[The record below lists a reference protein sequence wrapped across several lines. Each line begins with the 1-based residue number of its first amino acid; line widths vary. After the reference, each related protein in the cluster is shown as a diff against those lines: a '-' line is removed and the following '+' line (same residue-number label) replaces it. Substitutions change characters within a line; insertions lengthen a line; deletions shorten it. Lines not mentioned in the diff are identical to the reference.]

1 MSRRISGTST
11 TGRSQADLG
20 RLIQPRSIDRHTWNA
35 LQGSTIGPGLSG
47 CHAHRRRTAAP
58 ATHGVLTQDPD
69 HRVDKELATACGT
82 REGQRDCRWR
92 HSIVDVAGHEQQW
105 AASFDLRSYDL
116 GTGRNQAW
124 IGDGH
129 PKSSHTPS
137 TIRRRPRRNGQPGTK
152 RAGGRTIQAM
162 LKRAGQQQCRL
173 SSCGVHVM
181 NGCRKVSAYPIP
193 AVMRSSRPS
202 RAAGSRQRR
211 ETRAMHTVARRS
223 GGSRTAS
230 FAVVTRSAS
239 RRFAWRRSRSRV
251 RRR

>member
-1 MSRRISGTST
+1 MPRASSANSGPYSSWRSGTGSGSSRR
-11 TGRSQADLG
+11 
-20 RLIQPRSIDRHTWNA
+20 
-35 LQGSTIGPGLSG
+35 QG
-47 CHAHRRRTAAP
+47 
-58 ATHGVLTQDPD
+58 
-69 HRVDKELATACGT
+69 LATACGT
-82 REGQRDCRWR
+82 RRRPAR
-92 HSIVDVAGHEQQW
+92 LPVAASPVVDVAGQEQQW
-105 AASFDLRSYDL
+105 AASSDLRSYDL
-116 GTGRNQAW
+116 GSGRDQAW

-152 RAGGRTIQAM
+152 RAGGRIIQAM
-162 LKRAGQQQCRL
+162 LKRAGQPQCRL
-173 SSCGVHVM
+173 CSCGVHVM

-230 FAVVTRSAS
+230 FEVVTRSAS